1 MIWVDA
7 WVVVEGAGMSR
18 KVTWGLG
25 FVVFLVVLAAAWFA
39 LQKKY
44 DMDIAP
50 ESYSFVDRFERD
62 GVPDIEVPAI
72 APATANGKAN
82 ANERSAKDGP
92 AKGAHQLG
100 VLRLGDIKEP
110 IVIVNFWASW
120 CNPCVEEFP
129 SMLKLVEAL
138 DGKVA
143 IVAVSMDDELN
154 DLTAFSKLFGVPRKG
169 FYVGWDEKKKV
180 MEDYGVGKLPESY
193 IVGRDR
199 KLIRKVLGIENW
211 ASENAIAYFKELA
224 QSE

>member
-1 MIWVDA
+1 
-7 WVVVEGAGMSR
+7 MSR
-18 KVTWGLG
+18 RVAWGVG
-25 FVVFLVVLAAAWFA
+25 FVAFLAVLAASWFA

-50 ESYSFVDRFERD
+50 ETYSFVDRFERE
-62 GVPDIEVPAI
+62 GVPEIDVPAV
-72 APATANGKAN
+72 
-82 ANERSAKDGP
+82 AKDGV
-92 AKGAHQLG
+92 LSG
-100 VLRLGDIKEP
+100 VLKLSEVKEP
-110 IVIVNFWASW
+110 VVIVNFWASW

-143 IVAVSMDDELN
+143 IVAVSMDDELS

-224 QSE
+224 QGEK

>member
-1 MIWVDA
+1 MN
-7 WVVVEGAGMSR
+7 R
-18 KVTWGLG
+18 KVAWGLG
-25 FVVFLVVLAAAWFA
+25 FVAFLAVLAASWFA

-62 GVPDIEVPAI
+62 GVPAIAVPAV
-72 APATANGKAN
+72 
-82 ANERSAKDGP
+82 AKDGV
-92 AKGAHQLG
+92 LSG
-100 VLRLGDIKEP
+100 VLKLDEVKEP

-129 SMLKLVEAL
+129 SMLKLVDAL

-211 ASENAIAYFKELA
+211 ASENAISYFKELA
-224 QSE
+224 QGE